1 MKNQYVGDISDY
13 AKYIILKSLCGAGVS
28 VDVCWMLTRGDG
40 STDGKR
46 TAYLDNLE
54 YRDYDPM
61 IFDNLRNIV
70 KSGCRNVAQ
79 IESAGFFPA
88 HYFNQIKDVNL
99 TSDLLFLDPD
109 NGFEV
114 NSIPRGRSGS
124 ERYVFWDDVSSVY
137 NRGHSLMVF
146 QYFPRV
152 NRDRYMFELSL
163 KVRGNVGVGHTFHA
177 YTKLV
182 DFLIIPQRKHLNA
195 IERAM
200 SNLKISARGLVSI
213 TYRG

>member
-13 AKYIILKSLCGAGVS
+13 AKYIILKSLCGGGVS
-28 VDVCWMLTRGDG
+28 VDVCWMLTRGDDR
-40 STDGKR
+40 TDGKR

-54 YRDYDPM
+54 YRAYDPM

-70 KSGCRNVAQ
+70 RSGCRNVAQ
-79 IESAGFFPA
+79 IESAGLFPA
-88 HYFNQIKDVNL
+88 HYFNQTEDVSSI
-99 TSDLLFLDPD
+99 SDLLFFDPD

-114 NSIPRGRSGS
+114 NSIPKGKSGS
-124 ERYVFWDDVSSVY
+124 ERYVFWDDVSSFY
-137 NRGHSLMVF
+137 NGGHSLMVF

-163 KVRGNVGVGHTFHA
+163 KVRRNIGVGHTYHA

-182 DFLIIPQRKHLNA
+182 DLLIIPQIKHLNA

-200 SNLKISARGLVSI
+200 SNLKISAGGLVSI
-213 TYRG
+213 IYKG